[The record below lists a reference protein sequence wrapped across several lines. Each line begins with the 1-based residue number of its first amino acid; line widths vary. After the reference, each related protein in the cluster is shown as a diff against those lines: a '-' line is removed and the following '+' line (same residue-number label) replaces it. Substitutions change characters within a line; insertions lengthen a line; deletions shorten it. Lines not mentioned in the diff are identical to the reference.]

1 MSRTTYTI
9 STERQSGDYEDF
21 ESLNDAVIAAWDR
34 AVASDEPVTVLRAD
48 GVVRVEFTPIGV
60 VSALLP

>member
-1 MSRTTYTI
+1 MSSSTYTI
-9 STERQSGDYEDF
+9 STESQGGEYEDF
-21 ESLNDAVIAAWDR
+21 EILSEAVLAAWDR

-48 GVVRVEFTPIGV
+48 GVIRVEFTPIGI